1 MMNYDSRATTDP
13 VSKGRSQPASGHE
26 FHLRMPIGTY
36 RLSAV
41 EYLPPDS
48 EYRRVAARLAEVIL
62 RADGHLQVEHIGSTA
77 VPRCWGKGII
87 DLLVL
92 YAPGDLDA
100 ARKVL
105 ERIGFQRQSGDD
117 PFPESRPMRVG
128 SVEHFGRIYRI
139 HAHVIEAGW
148 AEARDLVRFRE
159 LLRHD
164 VELRRAYEAQKRAIL
179 ARGITRGI
187 EYSNAKG
194 EFIRRALAVDPSDSM
209 AGGAALSQLLF
220 AR

>member
-1 MMNYDSRATTDP
+1 MNYNSRATTDP
-13 VSKGRSQPASGHE
+13 VSKGRSQPASVHE
-26 FHLRMPIGTY
+26 FNPRMPIGTY
-36 RLSAV
+36 RLLAV
-41 EYLPPDS
+41 EYLPHDS
-48 EYRRVAARLAEVIL
+48 ECRRVAARLAEVIH

-92 YAPGDLDA
+92 YAPEGLDA
-100 ARKVL
+100 AREVL
-105 ERIGFQRQSGDD
+105 DRIGFQRQGGED

-139 HAHVIEAGW
+139 HAHVIEAGC

-164 VELRRAYEAQKRAIL
+164 GDLRRAYEAQKRAIL

-187 EYSNAKG
+187 EYSQAKG

-209 AGGAALSQLLF
+209 AGGAALSRLRF
-220 AR
+220 VR